1 MARIL
6 NISIV
11 AYIGLVFTLKYYVA
25 NVRTQVRKY
34 VRMMQLVC
42 SVYVQDRI
50 IDIMHWRI
58 KDIQHDDNPFVKY
71 VIQ

>member
-1 MARIL
+1 MARVL

-25 NVRTQVRKY
+25 NVRAQVRKY
-34 VRMMQLVC
+34 VRMMQLVG

-50 IDIMHWRI
+50 IDIIH
-58 KDIQHDDNPFVKY
+58 
-71 VIQ
+71 